1 LTIALL
7 RIPLFQA
14 LILFYTYP
22 VIAALISP
30 WLTPDTNSLKDWMF
44 ITMAF
49 LGTGLILWSGKADGL
64 ELDAGHIAGLG
75 AALFMGLT
83 LTLIRRISAVNTP
96 LTPIFYISVLGM
108 VVSIFPMVHPNVGLA
123 VPALGL
129 AWIVA
134 IGLFAVLAHIA
145 TNKALTFIASAKV
158 GSISMLEVV
167 FGALYGYILFSES
180 LGWSTLGGGI
190 FVLAACFGL
199 AQSDTQIPTKER

>member
-1 LTIALL
+1 
-7 RIPLFQA
+7 
-14 LILFYTYP
+14 
-22 VIAALISP
+22 
-30 WLTPDTNSLKDWMF
+30 
-44 ITMAF
+44 
-49 LGTGLILWSGKADGL
+49 
-64 ELDAGHIAGLG
+64 
-75 AALFMGLT
+75 
-83 LTLIRRISAVNTP
+83 
-96 LTPIFYISVLGM
+96 M

>member
-1 LTIALL
+1 
-7 RIPLFQA
+7 
-14 LILFYTYP
+14 